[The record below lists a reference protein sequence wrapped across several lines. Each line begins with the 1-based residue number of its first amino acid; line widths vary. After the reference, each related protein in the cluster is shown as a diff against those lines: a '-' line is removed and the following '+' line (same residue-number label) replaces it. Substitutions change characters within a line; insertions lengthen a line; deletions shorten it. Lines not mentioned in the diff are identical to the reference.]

1 MLYHCH
7 SYFSLRYGLMSPED
21 IIRWAQSQSDL
32 LQQPVSVLLADINN
46 VSGVT
51 NFLKEAQHH
60 PNVHARVGVEVRNGD
75 ETLYLLMAESH
86 QGFAAVNR
94 FLSEHQL
101 AQLPYPINPPV
112 MPEVCCIYPY
122 YKVSAL
128 KPRDLSRGAMVGVT
142 QRDIRKLS
150 LSAWKQHPER
160 LLAYHRATLRH
171 AEDLKTHTLLRCI
184 AHNCLIS
191 KLKPLATAFAHELL
205 IPLSELY
212 RSFESYPQLLHQ
224 AHALVERSAWT
235 FPFHIPQ
242 NKKTYTGDADEDFR
256 MMRELALDG
265 LKYRYPKYTYTVT
278 QRLEKE
284 LKSIYELGFTAY
296 FLINWDICRF
306 AREKGFF
313 YVGRGSG
320 ANSVVAYCLRITDVD
335 PIDLDLYFER
345 FINPFRSSPP
355 DFDLDFSWQDR
366 DTVTA
371 YILHKYGP
379 TNAALLAT
387 YNTFQNNAV
396 VRELGKV
403 YGLPKSE
410 IDALLERPSYY
421 SPKNFEAFAPNK
433 NDVYS
438 TPGMGHRPRN
448 RQLGAAAFND
458 YEGETEDKESLYRE
472 LLLHAHKIHDLP
484 NYRSLHV
491 GGILISEVSIYHFSA
506 LDLPPKGFPS
516 VQFSM
521 LEAEDLG
528 LAKFDILS
536 QRGLGH
542 IKDAVIYIKQN
553 QGIEVDAHQIQHFK
567 DDPKI
572 ARMIAHGNTMGCFY
586 VESPAMRQL
595 LRKLRCKDYL
605 TLVAASSV
613 IRPGVARSGMMRTF
627 IERHIDPEKRKE
639 AHPTMQ
645 QIMPETYGI
654 MVYQEDVIR
663 VAHEFAGLGLAES
676 DILRRGMSGK
686 FRSRAEFEKVQQ
698 QFFSQ
703 AQEKKHPK
711 ALIEEVWH
719 QIESFAGYSFAKGHS
734 ASYAVESYQSLHL
747 KAYYPLE
754 FYTAVIN
761 NFGGFYKTEFYVH
774 AARMCGA
781 QIEGPCVQ
789 NSSSLTHIIGRTI
802 WLGLGLV
809 QSLEARLIA
818 RISAARV
825 EKPYED
831 LFDFKLRC
839 DPGLEQLKILILV
852 GALRFTGK
860 SRKALLWE
868 AHTLYGEK
876 TQATHNVPLF
886 TEKPKAVKL
895 PPLEDDPLEIAIDE
909 RELLGFSLCS
919 PFELVEW
926 DAIPASTVRS
936 KHLFSLLGK
945 SVYLEGQLVTVK
957 PTRTAGGKEMN
968 FGTWLDRDGYFFDT
982 VHFPPVV
989 AKFPFK
995 GRGIYRVWGTVVHD
1009 FGVLAVEIVKMEKM
1023 PLRKDPR
1030 VV

>member
-1 MLYHCH
+1 
-7 SYFSLRYGLMSPED
+7 MSPED
-21 IIRWAQSQSDL
+21 IVRWAQSQSDL

-51 NFLKEAQHH
+51 NFLKEAQQH
-60 PNVHARVGVEVRNGD
+60 PKVHARVGVEVRNGD
-75 ETLYLLMAESH
+75 ETLYILMAESH

-128 KPRDLSRGAMVGVT
+128 KPKDLSRGAMVAVT
-142 QRDIRKLS
+142 QRDVRKLS
-150 LSAWKQHPER
+150 LSAWKYQPER

-191 KLKPLATAFAHELL
+191 KLKPLSTAFAHELL
-205 IPLSELY
+205 LPFSELY
-212 RSFESYPQLLHQ
+212 RSFEGYPQLLHQ
-224 AHALVERSAWT
+224 SQALIERSAWT
-235 FPFHIPQ
+235 FPFNIPQ

-256 MMRELALDG
+256 MMRELAFEG
-265 LKYRYPKYTYTVT
+265 LKYRYPKYTYAVT

-379 TNAALLAT
+379 TNTALLAT

-433 NDVYS
+433 KDIYS

-448 RQLGAAAFND
+448 RQLGSNSFGNI
-458 YEGETEDKESLYRE
+458 ETEVEDKESLYRE

-542 IKDAVIYIKQN
+542 IKDAVIYIKKN
-553 QGIEVDAHQIQHFK
+553 QGVEVDAHQIQHFK

-686 FRSRAEFEKVQQ
+686 FRSRAEFEKVKQ

-703 AQEKKHPK
+703 AEAKKHPK

-781 QIEGPCVQ
+781 IIEAPCVH
-789 NSSSLTHIIGRTI
+789 NSESLTRIQHRTI
-802 WLGLGLV
+802 WLGLGLI
-809 QSLEARLIA
+809 QSLEARLIE
-818 RISAARV
+818 RI
-825 EKPYED
+825 EKRRIESPYED
-831 LFDFKLRC
+831 LYDFKLRC

-860 SRKALLWE
+860 SRKSLLWE
-868 AHTLYGEK
+868 AHSLYGEK
-876 TQATHNVPLF
+876 KVSQHNLPLF

-909 RELLGFSLCS
+909 RELIGFSLCS
-919 PFELVEW
+919 PFELIEL
-926 DAIPASTVRS
+926 DDIPISNIRS
-936 KHLFSLLGK
+936 RQLPALLGK
-945 SVYLEGQLVTVK
+945 SVYMEGQLVTVK
-957 PTRTAGGKEMN
+957 PTRTVGGKEMN

-989 AKFPFK
+989 ARFPFK
-995 GRGIYRVWGTVVHD
+995 GRGIYRVWGSVIED
-1009 FGVLAVEIVKMEKM
+1009 FGVLAIEIVKMEKL

-1030 VV
+1030 VH

>member
-1 MLYHCH
+1 
-7 SYFSLRYGLMSPED
+7 MSPKD
-21 IIRWAQSQSDL
+21 IVEWAVHQAECVKH
-32 LQQPVSVLLADINN
+32 PVSVLLADINN

-51 NFLKEAQHH
+51 QFLKEALLHSQIQ
-60 PNVHARVGVEVRNGD
+60 ARVGVEVRNGD
-75 ETLYLLMAESH
+75 ETLYLLMAES
-86 QGFAAVNR
+86 QEGFAAINR

-101 AQLPYPINPPV
+101 AQLPYPIHPPA
-112 MPEVCCIYPY
+112 MPHVCCIYPY

-128 KPRDLSRGAMVGVT
+128 KIRDLSRGAMIAVT
-142 QRDIRKLS
+142 HRDVRKLS
-150 LSAWKQHPER
+150 LSAWKHHPEK

-171 AEDLKTHTLLRCI
+171 PDDLKTHTLLRCI

-191 KLKPLATAFAHELL
+191 KLKPMSTAFAHDILV
-205 IPLSELY
+205 PWNDLY
-212 RSFESYPQLLHQ
+212 RAFEGYPQLLHQ
-224 AHALVERSAWT
+224 AQALIERSGWSFA
-235 FPFHIPQ
+235 FHIPQ
-242 NKKTYTGDADEDFR
+242 NKKTYTGDANEDFR
-256 MMRELALDG
+256 LMRELALEG
-265 LKYRYPKYTYTVT
+265 MKYRYPKYTNVVT
-278 QRLEKE
+278 DRMEKE
-284 LKSIYELGFTAY
+284 LKAIYELGFTSY

-313 YVGRGSG
+313 HVGRGSG
-320 ANSVVAYCLRITDVD
+320 ANSIVAYCLKITDVD

-371 YILHKYGP
+371 YILDTYGS
-379 TNAALLAT
+379 THAALLAT
-387 YNTFQNNAV
+387 YNTFQNHAV

-403 YGLPKSE
+403 YGLPKAE
-410 IDALLERPSYY
+410 IDALLEQPSYY
-421 SPKNFEAFAPNK
+421 APKHFEAFTPHK
-433 NDVYS
+433 QDLYS
-438 TPGMGHRPRN
+438 TPGIGHRIRN
-448 RQLGAAAFND
+448 RTLGHNAFH
-458 YEGETEDKESLYRE
+458 GITTEVNDKETLYQE

-491 GGILISEVSIYHFSA
+491 GGILISEKPIYHFSA

-542 IKDAVIYIKQN
+542 IKDAVIYIQRN
-553 QGIEVDAHQIQHFK
+553 QGISVDIHHVQDFK
-567 DDPKI
+567 NDAKI
-572 ARMIAHGNTMGCFY
+572 AQMIARGHTMGCFY

-613 IRPGVARSGMMRTF
+613 IRPGVARSGMMRSF
-627 IERHIDPEKRKE
+627 IERHIDPKKRQE

-686 FRSRAEFEKVQQ
+686 FRSKAEFEKVKS
-698 QFFSQ
+698 QFFKQ
-703 AQEKKHPK
+703 AAEKKHPK

-734 ASYAVESYQSLHL
+734 ASYAVESYQSLFL
-747 KAYYPLE
+747 KTYFPLE

-781 QIEGPCVQ
+781 QIEAPCVQ
-789 NSSSLTHIIGRTI
+789 NSIALTRIEGKTL

-809 QSLEARLIA
+809 HGLESPLICRLVQE
-818 RISAARV
+818 R
-825 EKPYED
+825 EQEPFED
-831 LFDFKLRC
+831 LTQFKMRC
-839 DPGLEQLKILILV
+839 EPGLEQLKTLIRI

-860 SRKALLWE
+860 TRKALLWE
-868 AHTLYGEK
+868 AHALYSNRK
-876 TQATHNVPLF
+876 NATKGLTLF
-886 TEKPKAVKL
+886 TEKPKTYAL
-895 PPLEDDPLEIAIDE
+895 PSLEDHPLEQAVDE
-909 RELLGFSLCS
+909 QELLGFSLCS
-919 PFELVEW
+919 PFHLVKP
-926 DAIPASTVRS
+926 DTIPISSVRS
-936 KHLFSLLGK
+936 RHFQNLLGK
-945 SVYLEGQLVTVK
+945 SIYIEGYLVTVK
-957 PTRTAGGKEMN
+957 PTRTAQGKEMN
-968 FGTWLDRDGYFFDT
+968 FGTWLDTDGYFFDT
-982 VHFPPVV
+982 VHFPPVLT
-989 AKFPFK
+989 KYPFK
-995 GRGIYRVWGTVVHD
+995 GRGIYRVWGRIVED
-1009 FGVLAVEIVKMEKM
+1009 FGVLAVEVAKLEKLDRII
-1023 PLRKDPR
+1023 PIS
-1030 VV
+1030 

>member
-1 MLYHCH
+1 
-7 SYFSLRYGLMSPED
+7 MSPED

-51 NFLKEAQHH
+51 NFLKEAKQH
-60 PNVHARVGVEVRNGD
+60 PQVHARVGVEVRNGD
-75 ETLYLLMAESH
+75 ETLYVLMAESH
-86 QGFAAVNR
+86 EGFAAINR

-101 AQLPYPINPPV
+101 ALLPFPINPPV
-112 MPEVCCIYPY
+112 MPSVCCIYPY

-128 KPRDLSRGAMVGVT
+128 KPSDLSRGAFVGVT
-142 QRDIRKLS
+142 HRDLRKLP
-150 LSAWKQHPER
+150 LSAWKYRPEK

-184 AHNCLIS
+184 ANNCLLS

-205 IPLSELY
+205 MPMSELY
-212 RSFESYPQLLHQ
+212 RSFESHIPLVHQ
-224 AHALVERSAWT
+224 AQAIMERSAWS
-235 FPFHIPQ
+235 FEFHIPQ
-242 NKKTYTGDADEDFR
+242 NKKSYTGDADEDFR
-256 MMRELALDG
+256 LMRDLALEG
-265 LKYRYPKYTYTVT
+265 LKYRYPKYTFRETE
-278 QRLEKE
+278 RLEKE

-366 DTVTA
+366 DTVTD
-371 YILHKYGP
+371 YILKKYGQ
-379 TNAALLAT
+379 THTALLAT

-403 YGLPKSE
+403 YGLPKGE

-421 SPKNFEAFAPNK
+421 SPKNFEAFTPAK

-438 TPGMGHRPRN
+438 TPGIGHRPRS
-448 RQLGAAAFND
+448 RHLGESGFND
-458 YEGETEDKESLYRE
+458 VDRDDKESLYRE
-472 LLLHAHKIHDLP
+472 LLVHAHKIHDLP

-491 GGILISEVSIYHFSA
+491 GGILISEASIYHYSA

-542 IKDAVIYIKQN
+542 IKDAVIYIRENK
-553 QGIEVDAHQIQHFK
+553 GIDVDAHQIQHFK
-567 DDPKI
+567 NDPKI

-595 LRKLRCKDYL
+595 LRKLQCKDYL

-627 IERHIDPEKRKE
+627 IERHIDPQKRKE

-686 FRSRAEFEKVQQ
+686 FRSKAEFEKVKN
-698 QFFSQ
+698 QFFTQ
-703 AQEKKHPK
+703 ARTKKHPQK
-711 ALIEEVWH
+711 LIEEVWH

-747 KAYYPLE
+747 KAYHPLE

-774 AARMCGA
+774 AAQMCGA
-781 QIEGPCVQ
+781 KVEAPCVQ
-789 NSSSLTHIIGRTI
+789 QSELLTKINGTTL

-809 QSLEARLIA
+809 QSLETRLIN
-818 RISAARV
+818 RITSVRIDHAFQ
-825 EKPYED
+825 D
-831 LFDFKLRC
+831 LYDFNSRC
-839 DPGLEQLKILILV
+839 EPGLEQLKILIII

-868 AHTLYGEK
+868 AHTLYGHK
-876 TQATHNVPLF
+876 QLPTNNSVLF
-886 TEKPKAVKL
+886 TEKPKEVQL
-895 PPLEDDPLEIAIDE
+895 PPLEDDPLEVAIDE

-919 PFELVEW
+919 PFELIS
-926 DAIPASTVRS
+926 DDGIPASTIRS
-936 KHLFSLLGK
+936 KHLLSLLGK
-945 SVYLEGQLVTVK
+945 SVYLEGRLVTVK
-957 PTRTAGGKEMN
+957 PTRTVGGKEMN
-968 FGTWLDRDGYFFDT
+968 FGTWLDRDGYFFDS

-989 AKFPFK
+989 AKYPFK
-995 GRGIYRVWGTVVHD
+995 GRGIYRVWGTVVED
-1009 FGVLAVEIVKMEKM
+1009 FGVLAVEVVKMEKL
-1023 PLRKDPR
+1023 PLKPDPR
-1030 VV
+1030 AT